1 MSRVH
6 THVCTGA
13 QHPLYLYPLFWASAA
28 AVHCAKDAL
37 YRDAQTVVAESLALF
52 GTGAVGV
59 PVAEQ
64 HGSAS
69 KDAGKPVCVCVCVC
83 VAGPPIRP
91 HCIRGAEHHS
101 SCRMRVWSSRPRPV
115 WTSGTLAPGMPS
127 NCLLDEALPCKDSE
141 TSISR
146 VKRYPLIHDAL
157 CRCACRI
164 RTTRLLMRDPRSG
177 VEALGRR
184 IWPDGN
190 REHRLARGAP
200 ERLCQLRTP

>member
-13 QHPLYLYPLFWASAA
+13 QHPLYLYPLFWASEA

-37 YRDAQTVVAESLALF
+37 YRDAQTVVAESLVLF

-91 HCIRGAEHHS
+91 HCIRGAEHHA
-101 SCRMRVWSSRPRPV
+101 SCLMRVWSNRPRPV
-115 WTSGTLAPGMPS
+115 
-127 NCLLDEALPCKDSE
+127 
-141 TSISR
+141 
-146 VKRYPLIHDAL
+146 
-157 CRCACRI
+157 
-164 RTTRLLMRDPRSG
+164 
-177 VEALGRR
+177 
-184 IWPDGN
+184 
-190 REHRLARGAP
+190 
-200 ERLCQLRTP
+200 